1 VNAKTGQANGLCRP
15 ITNGTDPDNECA
27 QEATSTCGRDGQ
39 CDGAGACRAWAAGIT
54 CVLETCSGTTYTPTR
69 VCNGAGT
76 CLTVTTA
83 SCGNYACGAMTCK
96 TTCVSNNDCA
106 PNNFCSATGTCVG
119 QKANGASCVAADECA
134 SGFCTDGVCC
144 VEACGGGCSACSN
157 AKTGQNSGLCLPV
170 TAGTDPDNECP
181 QDAASSCGLDGQ
193 CNGAGACRYWG
204 TTTTCVGESCL
215 GSTHTLARTCNGSGT
230 CQAATTEACSP
241 YVCGTTACKTT
252 CASALDCT
260 SGFFCSSAGNCT
272 TVKAN
277 GAACGA
283 PDECSSNSCMDG
295 VCCESACTGGCF
307 ACSAAKTA
315 QADGLCRA
323 IVGGTDPDS
332 ECTQDSAMSC
342 GNDGF
347 CDGAGACRKYVA
359 GSTCVPESCSGT
371 TYTSA
376 QLCSGAGTCG
386 AATTSGCG
394 AYVCGAT
401 SCLTT
406 CTTSADCS
414 TGNYCLAGA
423 CVPKEANGTACV
435 GSGECG
441 SGFCVDGV
449 CCNSACGGTCQTCAQ
464 SNSVGTCIAADPGT
478 DPRLECD
485 ATGAASCGNDG
496 SCDGAGA
503 CRKYAAGTECLAAGC
518 TGGAVH
524 TASTC
529 NGTGTCNAGTTTSC
543 GAYQCDAAGAA
554 CRTTCT
560 VDSHCTSFCSATA
573 CVATPVNLAGNGDVE
588 TGTANSAPWTTN
600 GGTLTI
606 QTGIAHA
613 GTYSASATGRTANF
627 NGPAYPVPTGAG
639 SYTISAWAMQNENA
653 TQNVALQVNLSCGE
667 PPAGGM
673 FPTVGQFGISLPSGV
688 WTQISGTVNLGANAS
703 CQPGATTPGVVRSA
717 TLYLNQTAAGS
728 TVAFPNLFLD
738 DVVIRPT
745 AAGLNLVGNPNLEA
759 GTTAGWSSTGG
770 TLSIS
775 TTVFKPG
782 GLRSLQSSGR
792 TQTFQGPRWN
802 LPLGAAKYSVTFNG
816 LHSGSFPHD
825 LILQPTYT
833 CAGGSAQ
840 FPAPIATAS
849 QVGGNGWNTLTGTVT
864 FPPANAAAGCRLT
877 SAGVYMQ
884 QEGSTVCATGE
895 CPDLFVD
902 DVSITLAP

>member
-1 VNAKTGQANGLCRP
+1 
-15 ITNGTDPDNECA
+15 
-27 QEATSTCGRDGQ
+27 
-39 CDGAGACRAWAAGIT
+39 
-54 CVLETCSGTTYTPTR
+54 
-69 VCNGAGT
+69 
-76 CLTVTTA
+76 
-83 SCGNYACGAMTCK
+83 
-96 TTCVSNNDCA
+96 
-106 PNNFCSATGTCVG
+106 
-119 QKANGASCVAADECA
+119 
-134 SGFCTDGVCC
+134 
-144 VEACGGGCSACSN
+144 
-157 AKTGQNSGLCLPV
+157 
-170 TAGTDPDNECP
+170 
-181 QDAASSCGLDGQ
+181 
-193 CNGAGACRYWG
+193 
-204 TTTTCVGESCL
+204 
-215 GSTHTLARTCNGSGT
+215 
-230 CQAATTEACSP
+230 
-241 YVCGTTACKTT
+241 
-252 CASALDCT
+252 
-260 SGFFCSSAGNCT
+260 
-272 TVKAN
+272 
-277 GAACGA
+277 
-283 PDECSSNSCMDG
+283 
-295 VCCESACTGGCF
+295 
-307 ACSAAKTA
+307 
-315 QADGLCRA
+315 
-323 IVGGTDPDS
+323 
-332 ECTQDSAMSC
+332 
-342 GNDGF
+342 
-347 CDGAGACRKYVA
+347 
-359 GSTCVPESCSGT
+359 
-371 TYTSA
+371 
-376 QLCSGAGTCG
+376 
-386 AATTSGCG
+386 
-394 AYVCGAT
+394 VCGAT

-414 TGNYCLAGA
+414 TGNYCLGSA
-423 CVPKEANGTACV
+423 CVAKETNGTACV

-573 CVATPVNLAGNGDVE
+573 CVATPVNLAGNGDAE
-588 TGTANSAPWTTN
+588 TGTANSAPWVTN

-606 QTGIAHA
+606 QTGIAHT
-613 GTYSASATGRTANF
+613 GTYSASGTGRTANY
-627 NGPAYPVPTGAG
+627 NGPAYPIPTGAG

-653 TQNVALQVNLSCGE
+653 TQNVALQVNLGCGE

-688 WTQISGTVNLGANAS
+688 WTQISGTVNLGANLA
-703 CQPGATTPGVVRSA
+703 CQPGAATPGVVTSA

-728 TVAFPNLFLD
+728 TVVFPNLFLD
-738 DVVIRPT
+738 DVVVRPT

-792 TQTFQGPRWN
+792 TQTFQGPRWPM
-802 LPLGAAKYSVTFNG
+802 PLGAAKYNVTFSG

-833 CAGGSAQ
+833 CAGGSGQ

-864 FPPANAAAGCRLT
+864 FPPANAVAGCRLV
-877 SAGVYMQ
+877 SAGIYMQ